1 MSLRHFPIKH
11 DLKIRLSFQK
21 SLSTSISKPAKTLSH
36 DTAICMTENGK
47 FGNVSWRDMT
57 LTGNFQETVEQHDK
71 AFAVL
76 AFWTM
81 TVNALEWV
89 PIRI

>member
-1 MSLRHFPIKH
+1 MV
-11 DLKIRLSFQK
+11 
-21 SLSTSISKPAKTLSH
+21 
-36 DTAICMTENGK
+36 CMAENGK

-57 LTGNFQETVEQHDK
+57 LTGNFQGAVEQRNK

-76 AFWTM
+76 AFWTL
-81 TVNALEWV
+81 TVNVMELV